1 MPTRPSNCSPPVL
14 RPDVKL
20 PRMTKSKRRAEHA
33 KGRPDPR
40 EEPRPKS
47 EEDLQPKDAGEM
59 PREPQD
65 PVQPP
70 DRAS

>member
-1 MPTRPSNCSPPVL
+1 
-14 RPDVKL
+14 
-20 PRMTKSKRRAEHA
+20 MTKSKRRAERA

-40 EEPRPKS
+40 EEPRPES

>member
-1 MPTRPSNCSPPVL
+1 MTQS
-14 RPDVKL
+14 K
-20 PRMTKSKRRAEHA
+20 PRAKRTKA
-33 KGRPDPR
+33 RPDPR

-59 PREPQD
+59 PLEPQD
-65 PVQPP
+65 PVQTP

>member
-1 MPTRPSNCSPPVL
+1 
-14 RPDVKL
+14 
-20 PRMTKSKRRAEHA
+20 MTKSKRQANRATS
-33 KGRPDPR
+33 RPDPR

-59 PREPQD
+59 PHEPQD
-65 PVQPP
+65 PVQAP

>member
-1 MPTRPSNCSPPVL
+1 
-14 RPDVKL
+14 
-20 PRMTKSKRRAEHA
+20 MTKSKRQAKRAES
-33 KGRPDPR
+33 RRDRR

-47 EEDLQPKDAGEM
+47 EEDLQPRDAGEM
-59 PREPQD
+59 PHEPQD